1 MAGHSL
7 EEMGPVTDKHSP
19 LEDEV
24 VIIRTEA
31 AESSL
36 SELLEPSSL
45 ADAQICKAPPSA
57 LSLVAQDRPRG
68 AGAKPQVQSQPC
80 PWSRKA
86 LGGSCYRIMVSVKG
100 SFHLF
105 AKQNELL
112 N

>member
-19 LEDEV
+19 LGDET

-36 SELLEPSSL
+36 RGLLEPSGL
-45 ADAQICKAPPSA
+45 ADALICKAPPSA

-68 AGAKPQVQSQPC
+68 AGAKPQVQSQ
-80 PWSRKA
+80 KA
-86 LGGSCYRIMVSVKG
+86 LGGSCYRIMVFFKG
-100 SFHLF
+100 SFYLF
-105 AKQNELL
+105 AF
-112 N
+112 